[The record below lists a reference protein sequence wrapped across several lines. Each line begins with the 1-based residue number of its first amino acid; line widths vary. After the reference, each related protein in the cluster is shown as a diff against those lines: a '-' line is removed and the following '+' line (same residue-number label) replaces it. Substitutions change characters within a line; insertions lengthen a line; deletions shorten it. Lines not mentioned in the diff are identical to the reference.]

1 MAASNVTSAPVSAIL
16 QKLYSAPD
24 AVACAEAATDLAN
37 FVNSH
42 GIRSLEEAEISAD
55 LIRASKNMKSGFE
68 REGAM
73 VAMEE
78 LFRRVG
84 ANKGAEP
91 YFLPFLPYIL
101 DKYAEQGKAEVV
113 RDAAVKAGKQLVY
126 LPPQEYAPKF
136 IGPLFDAMEQP
147 SVKWKTKV
155 GALELLATFP
165 SRAKS
170 VVADRLGEYIPRLEI
185 QMRDTKADVSMHY
198 HIIPCSSTFTDFLC
212 FLPAGIKCC
221 DQMRRKGLLRS
232 VQPRR
237 HSLHPSP
244 CWMHGKTRPNW

>member
-1 MAASNVTSAPVSAIL
+1 MSPSIAMAASNDGSAPASAIL

-24 AVACAEAATDLAN
+24 AVACAEAAAELAN
-37 FVNSH
+37 FVNSN

-55 LIRASKNMKSGFE
+55 LIRASKNQKSGYE

-84 ANKGAEP
+84 SAKGAEP

-113 RDAAVKAGKQLVY
+113 RDAAVKAGKQLVL
-126 LPPQEYAPKF
+126 LPPQEYVPKF
-136 IGPLFDAMEQP
+136 IGPLFDAMEQS

-170 VVADRLGEYIPRLEI
+170 VIADRLGEYIPRLET
-185 QMRDTKADVSMHY
+185 QMRDTKADVSAL
-198 HIIPCSSTFTDFLC
+198 PARTSDTKGFSDFLL
-212 FLPAGIKCC
+212 FSRTGI
-221 DQMRRKGLLRS
+221 
-232 VQPRR
+232 
-237 HSLHPSP
+237 
-244 CWMHGKTRPNW
+244 

>member
-1 MAASNVTSAPVSAIL
+1 MAVSSVSSAPASAIL

-24 AVACAEAATDLAN
+24 AVVCAEAAAELAN
-37 FVNSH
+37 FVNAN
-42 GIRSLEEAEISAD
+42 GLRSLEEAEISAD
-55 LIRASKNMKSGFE
+55 LIRASKNQKSGYE

-84 ANKGAEP
+84 SAKGAEP

-113 RDAAVKAGKQLVY
+113 RDAAVKAGKQLVM
-126 LPPQEYAPKF
+126 LPPQEYVPKF
-136 IGPLFDAMEQP
+136 IAPLFDAMEQP

-165 SRAKS
+165 SRAKT
-170 VVADRLGEYIPRLEI
+170 VIADRLGEYIPRLET
-185 QMRDTKADVSMHY
+185 QMRDTKADVSLL
-198 HIIPCSSTFTDFLC
+198 S
-212 FLPAGIKCC
+212 AG
-221 DQMRRKGLLRS
+221 
-232 VQPRR
+232 
-237 HSLHPSP
+237 
-244 CWMHGKTRPNW
+244 